1 MKEFDL
7 TGKTALVTG
16 AGRGIGAACVLKL
29 VAAGADVIAVART
42 QSDLDEL
49 ASQSGGKVTS
59 WCNDVTDS
67 AFIERIKTLQ
77 KLDILVN
84 NAGTNKPEPI
94 VEVEEETL
102 DRMLHLNVR
111 SCFLVAQAATE
122 VMLKSGGGSI
132 INMSSQM
139 GHIGSP
145 NRTVYCMTK
154 HAIEGLTK
162 AMAVEL
168 APENIRVNTVAPTF
182 IKTDL
187 TKGMLDDEDFSAF
200 VNRMIPL
207 GKVGIPDDVATAVLY
222 LASDSANMITG
233 HSLRVDG
240 GWTAQ

>member
-7 TGKTALVTG
+7 SNKTALVTG
-16 AGRGIGAACVLKL
+16 AGRGIGAACALKL
-29 VAAGADVIAVART
+29 ATAGAEVIAVART
-42 QSDLDEL
+42 QSDLNEL
-49 ASQSGGKVTS
+49 TSQSDGKITS
-59 WCNDVTDS
+59 WCNDVMDP
-67 AFIERIKTLQ
+67 AFLERVEALET
-77 KLDILVN
+77 LDILVN

-94 VEVEEETL
+94 VDVQEDTL
-102 DRMLHLNVR
+102 DLMLNLNVR
-111 SCFLVAQAATE
+111 SCFLAAQAATK

-187 TKGMLDDEDFSAF
+187 TKGMLDDEDFRAF

-207 GKVGIPDDVATAVLY
+207 GKVGVPDDVATAVLY

>member
-7 TGKTALVTG
+7 TGKTALITG
-16 AGRGIGAACVLKL
+16 AGRGIGAACALKL
-29 VAAGADVIAVART
+29 AATGADVIAVART

-49 ASQSGGKVTS
+49 ASQAGGSITG
-59 WCNDVTDS
+59 WCLDVTDP
-67 AFIERIKTLQ
+67 AFLQRIEALE
-77 KLDILVN
+77 KLDVLVN

-102 DRMLHLNVR
+102 DFVLDLNVR
-111 SCFLVAQAATE
+111 SCFLAAQAATK

-187 TKGMLDDEDFSAF
+187 TKGMLDDEDFRAF

-207 GKVGIPDDVATAVLY
+207 GKVGVPDDVATAVLY
-222 LASDSANMITG
+222 LASESAGMITG